1 MIGNSDPVL
10 STYDRILEIRN
21 QEPTD
26 LVALSIYRFPQ
37 CYLRILAESEPL
49 RFTQSFELHR
59 NVFLAA
65 FYLYP
70 TSLTYRKKIFGN
82 HSK

>member
-1 MIGNSDPVL
+1 MIGNSDPAL

-49 RFTQSFELHR
+49 AIHS
-59 NVFLAA
+59 
-65 FYLYP
+65 
-70 TSLTYRKKIFGN
+70 IF
-82 HSK
+82 